1 MSYDPYDYDYD
12 TEGQGDYDAATP
24 YSSLFFTPEQIAL
37 QNALLGGGDPM
48 AGLGGSQPLDMY
60 GLSAIPQL
68 DTKGR
73 EQPYDL
79 GVAQQR
85 LNYGQDIGTS
95 MTNPFIQYM
104 GGPGAY
110 APGALDP
117 VYDEKRLDMLQG
129 RQLEMMRQS
138 GGIRG
143 LLADF
148 ILGNPAEGRPA
159 MDSSQAAAR
168 VRAMIQNS
176 TGDDPEI
183 ENLKGELLPVTD
195 QFGAA
200 GDQPDF
206 SIINKM
212 ADEIYK
218 PYVAEQAMLQQPDV
232 KVMPDGRVVQLT
244 QRDSPTMEFLK
255 KVGLPDPR
263 ARYDVEFALQND
275 PTLMTL
281 MQTQATSQSERDM
294 IRKEYDDR
302 VKRIQKRRD
311 QSEADNAEMEKF
323 KSATQAA
330 MAEYFSGVGGVGRAR
345 TAAPIPQ
352 GQRGVGNQWRNEDI
366 AQGQRGL
373 GNQWPGGAEAEPVA
387 QGMRGLGNQWRRGGP
402 PDLNLPAAPDV
413 GVHYS
418 MVDSI
423 LGKPQR
429 DKRQALADEAVPD
442 AMLRM
447 INLNKRRR
455 LEGEGTEAAWQ
466 YAMRLAPIINAG
478 RRGQTPAS
486 DAIKQRLAPLYGM
499 GAMGQ

>member
-1 MSYDPYDYDYD
+1 MPFDANGNYYDDGTD
-12 TEGQGDYDAATP
+12 EGYAST
-24 YSSLFFTPEQIAL
+24 LTPEQQMWAM
-37 QNALLGGGDPM
+37 QELLMSGGTMPQGM
-48 AGLGGSQPLDMY
+48 SGIAGL
-60 GLSAIPQL
+60 PQL

-73 EQPYDL
+73 EQPFDL
-79 GVAQQR
+79 GLAGQR
-85 LNYGQDIGTS
+85 LNYGQDIGSS
-95 MTNPFIQYM
+95 MTNPFFQYA

-129 RQLEMMRQS
+129 PQLQMMRES

-183 ENLKGELLPVTD
+183 ENLKGELLPITD
-195 QFGAA
+195 QFGTA

-232 KVMPDGRVVQLT
+232 QVMPDGRVVQLT

-263 ARYDVEFALQND
+263 AKYDVEFAMQND

-281 MQTQATSQSERDM
+281 MQTQAQTQSERDM
-294 IRKEYDDR
+294 IRKQYDDR

-311 QSEADNAEMEKF
+311 EAEGNSAEMEKY
-323 KSATQAA
+323 KAATQQALSSYFA
-330 MAEYFSGVGGVGRAR
+330 QQAKAVEPVDVPRTESYEEGPPSWLGKVTGAVSEVPDYLGETLSRMAPHPADMGVPGK
-345 TAAPIPQ
+345 AAPGYGGI
-352 GQRGVGNQWRNEDI
+352 GDNLRGAPITTGPVLPNKPTGSTSMMDLM
-366 AQGQRGL
+366 L
-373 GNQWPGGAEAEPVA
+373 G
-387 QGMRGLGNQWRRGGP
+387 R
-402 PDLNLPAAPDV
+402 
-413 GVHYS
+413 
-418 MVDSI
+418 SI
-423 LGKPQR
+423 R
-429 DKRQALADEAVPD
+429 DQQPLADV
-442 AMLRM
+442 RM
-447 INLNKRRR
+447 RNVQRRR
-455 LEGEGTEAAWQ
+455 ALEGEGTKAAWE
-466 YAMRLAPIINAG
+466 YAMRLAPVINAG

-486 DAIKQRLAPLYGM
+486 DAIAQRMAGLRSM
-499 GAMGQ
+499 GAIGY